1 MKLGLGT
8 VQFGLDYGISN
19 KKGQTSQDQVKEILL
34 LAELS
39 NTTLLDTSCA
49 YGNSES
55 IIGNYSNH
63 NKFDIVTKTPVFNR
77 NIIKQIDA
85 NELTR
90 SFNNSLSNLQI
101 NQVYGLLT
109 HGPEDLLKP
118 GGSYLFNAMKTLK
131 SEGKVNKIGSSVYNQ
146 KQIEDLV
153 NIFDIDLIQL
163 PFNILDQRFL
173 HDGTFDFLKQN
184 NIEIHVR
191 SAFLQGLL
199 FIPLSQLPEFFQPI
213 KPTLIRLKHKLSSLN
228 LSPAQAALAF
238 INQTP
243 QIDRIICGVNTA
255 EQLQELTKAINT
267 TIDHEDF
274 YQFAINELKF
284 IDPSQWP

>member
-19 KKGQTSQDQVKEILL
+19 KKGQTSQDQVKEILQ
-34 LAELS
+34 LAEIK

-55 IIGNYSNH
+55 IIGNYASPNR
-63 NKFDIVTKTPVFNR
+63 FDIVTKTPVFKSNV
-77 NIIKQIDA
+77 IQQLDA
-85 NELTR
+85 KELIR
-90 SFNNSLSNLQI
+90 SFNDSLSNLQI

-118 GGSYLFNAMKTLK
+118 GGNYLFNAMKTLK
-131 SEGKVNKIGSSVYNQ
+131 AEGKVNKIGASVYNK
-146 KQIEDLV
+146 KQIKDLV
-153 NIFDIDLIQL
+153 NTFDIDLIQL
-163 PFNILDQRFL
+163 PFNLLDQRLL
-173 HDGTFDFLKQN
+173 HDGTFDFLKQH

-199 FIPLSQLPEFFQPI
+199 FIPLNELPEFFHPI
-213 KPTLIRLKHKLSSLN
+213 KPILARLKQKLFSLN

-243 QIDRIICGVNTA
+243 QIDKIICGVNTA

-267 TIDHEDF
+267 KIDHEEF

>member
-1 MKLGLGT
+1 MKLALGT

-19 KKGQTSQDQVKEILL
+19 KKGKTSQEQVKEILQ
-34 LAELS
+34 LAEIK

-49 YGNSES
+49 YGNAES
-55 IIGNYSNH
+55 IIGNYANP
-63 NKFDIVTKTPVFNR
+63 NKFDIVTKTPVFSS
-77 NIIKQIDA
+77 NIIKPIDA
-85 NELTR
+85 KELSH
-90 SFNNSLSNLQI
+90 SFNNSLSNLKI
-101 NQVYGLLT
+101 NHVYGLLT

-118 GGSYLFNAMKTLK
+118 GGHYLFNAMKTLRR
-131 SEGKVNKIGSSVYNQ
+131 EGKVNKIGASVYNK

-153 NIFDIDLIQL
+153 NTFDIDLIQL
-163 PFNILDQRFL
+163 PFNLLDQRLL
-173 HDGTFDFLKQN
+173 HDGTFDFLKQH

-199 FIPLSQLPEFFQPI
+199 FIPLNELPEYFQPI
-213 KPTLIRLKHKLSSLN
+213 KPTLTRLKQKLSSLN

-267 TIDHEDF
+267 TIDHEGF

>member
-19 KKGQTSQDQVKEILL
+19 KKGQTSQDQVKEILQ
-34 LAELS
+34 LAEIK

-49 YGNSES
+49 YGNAES
-55 IIGNYSNH
+55 IIGNYASPNR
-63 NKFDIVTKTPVFNR
+63 FDIVTKTPVFKSNV
-77 NIIKQIDA
+77 IQQLDA
-85 NELTR
+85 KELIR
-90 SFNNSLSNLQI
+90 SFNDSLSNLQI

-118 GGSYLFNAMKTLK
+118 GGHYLFNAMKTLK
-131 SEGKVNKIGSSVYNQ
+131 TEGKVNKVGASVYNK
-146 KQIEDLV
+146 KQIKDLV
-153 NIFDIDLIQL
+153 NTFDIDLIQL
-163 PFNILDQRFL
+163 PFNLLDQRLL
-173 HDGTFDFLKQN
+173 HDGTFDFLKQH

-199 FIPLSQLPEFFQPI
+199 FIPLNELPEFFHPI
-213 KPTLIRLKHKLSSLN
+213 KPTLASLKQKLFSLN

-267 TIDHEDF
+267 RIDHEEF

>member
-1 MKLGLGT
+1 
-8 VQFGLDYGISN
+8 
-19 KKGQTSQDQVKEILL
+19 
-34 LAELS
+34 
-39 NTTLLDTSCA
+39 
-49 YGNSES
+49 
-55 IIGNYSNH
+55 
-63 NKFDIVTKTPVFNR
+63 
-77 NIIKQIDA
+77 
-85 NELTR
+85 
-90 SFNNSLSNLQI
+90 
-101 NQVYGLLT
+101 
-109 HGPEDLLKP
+109 
-118 GGSYLFNAMKTLK
+118 MKTLRR
-131 SEGKVNKIGSSVYNQ
+131 EGKVNKIGASVYNK

-153 NIFDIDLIQL
+153 NTFDIDLIQL
-163 PFNILDQRFL
+163 PFNLLDQRLL
-173 HDGTFDFLKQN
+173 HDGTFDFLKQH

-199 FIPLSQLPEFFQPI
+199 FIPLNELPEYFQPI
-213 KPTLIRLKHKLSSLN
+213 KPTLTRLKQKLSSLN

-267 TIDHEDF
+267 TIDHEGF